1 MGRATD
7 WDVLIVGAGH
17 SGAALADCLRSRG
30 FADSILLVS
39 GSLNRELYGPSV
51 YPKIP
56 REVLAGQSV
65 PGSNWHYN
73 PAKPEAGN
81 RRSIYAHVKRSLQVP
96 ILIAHDQADADNSC
110 PVRYTTTVPTQAL
123 GMLNGEFTNEEA
135 AAFARRL
142 EKEFPGDV
150 TKQVARGVRLTTG
163 RAPTADEVT
172 KDVAF
177 IAALKAKHGLNDAKA
192 LAQYALLLLNT
203 NEFVYL
209 D

>member
-1 MGRATD
+1 M
-7 WDVLIVGAGH
+7 
-17 SGAALADCLRSRG
+17 
-30 FADSILLVS
+30 F
-39 GSLNRELYGPSV
+39 GPSV

-73 PAKPEAGN
+73 PAKPEDGN

-123 GMLNGEFTNEEA
+123 GMLNGEFTNEQA
-135 AAFARRL
+135 VALAKRL
-142 EKEFPGDV
+142 AKEFPDDV
-150 TKQVARGVRLTTG
+150 AKQVARGVRLTAG
-163 RAPTADEVT
+163 RAPTADEVA
-172 KDVAF
+172 KDAKF
-177 IAALKAKHGLNDAKA
+177 IEELKAKHKLDDAKA
-192 LAQYALLLLNT
+192 LTQYALLLLNT